1 MTAFVLLLSYE
12 VFFSLPSFVW
22 QFGSGAFSID
32 VFSLFLG
39 SYDLSPDADQLKVVS
54 EC

>member
-1 MTAFVLLLSYE
+1 MTAFVSLLSYE
-12 VFFSLPSFVW
+12 VFFSFPSFVW
-22 QFGSGAFSID
+22 KSGSGALSMD
-32 VFSLFLG
+32 VFSLLLG